1 MTNKKEVIIQVA
13 QKYFNDHGVR
23 YTSIDD
29 IVKECKI
36 SKSTFY
42 KYFPT
47 KEDLV
52 LEILDYLNKNFSNS
66 SVLIDTDDTKTPIE
80 KLKEKI
86 KLVLDYLKCNQSFN
100 SHILGEFSEIK
111 GIPILKIKS
120 QIKSNIINSY
130 KTPLI
135 LVYGEDIN
143 PFLWEL
149 IFVIDSIV
157 HEFNLVMKINKRNI
171 SVDYIFEFIN
181 KQINLN
187 IENLKQN
194 KSTINKNIFYSIDEI
209 GESNYKDSIKDVF
222 LNVLYSIKECIK
234 LDKNEK
240 LSEAVLKIEKEFNLG
255 NYNSLTMDAMIAYL
269 EKQESIKEYTKKLN
283 RLTSKLGDD
292 IRSGE

>member
-209 GESNYKDSIKDVF
+209 GESNYKDSIKDAF

-240 LSEAVLKIEKEFNLG
+240 LSEAVVKIEEEFNLG

>member
-1 MTNKKEVIIQVA
+1 MTNKKKAIIQVA

-120 QIKSNIINSY
+120 QIKSNIMNSY

-240 LSEAVLKIEKEFNLG
+240 LSEAVVKIEEEFNLG

>member
-1 MTNKKEVIIQVA
+1 MNNKKEVIMQVA

-47 KEDLV
+47 KEDLI
-52 LEILDYLNKNFSNS
+52 LEILNYLNKNFSNS
-66 SVLIDTDDTKTPIE
+66 SILIDTDDTKSPNE

-86 KLVLDYLKCNQSFN
+86 KLVLDYLKYNQSFN
-100 SHILGEFSEIK
+100 SNILGEFSEIK
-111 GIPILKIKS
+111 EVPVLKIKRK
-120 QIKSNIINSY
+120 IKSNMINSY
-130 KTPLI
+130 QTPLI
-135 LVYGEDIN
+135 LVYGEDIK
-143 PFLWEL
+143 PFIWEL
-149 IFVIDSIV
+149 IFIVDSIV
-157 HEFNLVMKINKRNI
+157 HEFNLVMKINKRTF
-171 SVDYIFEFIN
+171 SVDYIFEFIT

-194 KSTINKNIFYSIDEI
+194 KSIINKNIFYSIDEI

-222 LNVLYSIKECIK
+222 LNVVYSIKDCIK
-234 LDKNEK
+234 LNENEK
-240 LSEAVLKIEKEFNLG
+240 LSKAIIKIEEEFNLG

-269 EKQESIKEYTKKLN
+269 EKQESLKEYTKKLN
-283 RLTSKLGDD
+283 RLIAKLGDD

>member
-120 QIKSNIINSY
+120 KIKSNIINSY

-209 GESNYKDSIKDVF
+209 GESNYKDSIKDAF

-240 LSEAVLKIEKEFNLG
+240 LSEAVVKIEEEFNLG

-292 IRSGE
+292 IRIGE

>member
-100 SHILGEFSEIK
+100 SHILGEFAEIK

-209 GESNYKDSIKDVF
+209 GESNYKNSIKDVF

-240 LSEAVLKIEKEFNLG
+240 LSEAVVKIEKEFNLG

>member
-222 LNVLYSIKECIK
+222 LNVLYSIKEFIK

-240 LSEAVLKIEKEFNLG
+240 LSEAVVKIEKEFNLG
-255 NYNSLTMDAMIAYL
+255 NYNSLTMDSMIAYL

>member
-29 IVKECKI
+29 IVKQCKI

>member
-171 SVDYIFEFIN
+171 GVDYIFEFIN
-181 KQINLN
+181 RQINLN

-194 KSTINKNIFYSIDEI
+194 KSIINKNIFYSIDEI
-209 GESNYKDSIKDVF
+209 GESNYKDSIKDAF

-240 LSEAVLKIEKEFNLG
+240 LSEAVVKIEEEFNLG

-269 EKQESIKEYTKKLN
+269 EKQESLKEYTKKLN
-283 RLTSKLGDD
+283 RLIAKLGDD
-292 IRSGE
+292 IRSEE

>member
-42 KYFPT
+42 KYFLT

-240 LSEAVLKIEKEFNLG
+240 LSEAVVKIEKEFNLG

>member
-171 SVDYIFEFIN
+171 SVYYIFEFIN

-234 LDKNEK
+234 IDKNEK
-240 LSEAVLKIEKEFNLG
+240 
-255 NYNSLTMDAMIAYL
+255 
-269 EKQESIKEYTKKLN
+269 
-283 RLTSKLGDD
+283 
-292 IRSGE
+292 

>member
-209 GESNYKDSIKDVF
+209 GESNYKDSIKDAF

-240 LSEAVLKIEKEFNLG
+240 LSEAVVKIEKEFNLG

-269 EKQESIKEYTKKLN
+269 EKQESLKEYTKKLN

>member
-120 QIKSNIINSY
+120 KIKSNIINSY

-209 GESNYKDSIKDVF
+209 GESNYKDSIKDAF

-240 LSEAVLKIEKEFNLG
+240 LSEAVVKIEEEFNLG

>member
-86 KLVLDYLKCNQSFN
+86 KLVLDYLKYNQSFN

-120 QIKSNIINSY
+120 KIKSNIINSY

-240 LSEAVLKIEKEFNLG
+240 LSEAVVKIEKEFNLG

>member
-47 KEDLV
+47 KEDLI
-52 LEILDYLNKNFSNS
+52 LEILNYLNKNFSNS

-209 GESNYKDSIKDVF
+209 GESNYKDSIKDAF

-240 LSEAVLKIEKEFNLG
+240 LSEAVVKIEKEFNLG

>member
-1 MTNKKEVIIQVA
+1 MTNKKEAIIQVA

-240 LSEAVLKIEKEFNLG
+240 LSEAVVKIEKEFNLG

>member
-240 LSEAVLKIEKEFNLG
+240 LSEAVVKIEKEFNLG

>member
-86 KLVLDYLKCNQSFN
+86 KLVLYYLKCNQSFN
-100 SHILGEFSEIK
+100 FHILGEFSEIK

-240 LSEAVLKIEKEFNLG
+240 LSEAVVKIEKEFNLG

>member
-240 LSEAVLKIEKEFNLG
+240 LSEAVVKIEKEFNLG
-255 NYNSLTMDAMIAYL
+255 NYNSLTMDSMIAYL

>member
-1 MTNKKEVIIQVA
+1 MNNKKEVIMQVA

-240 LSEAVLKIEKEFNLG
+240 LSEAVVKIEKEFNLG

>member
-13 QKYFNDHGVR
+13 QKYFNDHGVS

-66 SVLIDTDDTKTPIE
+66 SVLIDTDDTKPPIE

-120 QIKSNIINSY
+120 KIKSNIINSY

-181 KQINLN
+181 IQINLN

-240 LSEAVLKIEKEFNLG
+240 LSEAVVKIEEEFNLG

-292 IRSGE
+292 IRSGK

>member
-209 GESNYKDSIKDVF
+209 GESNYKNSIKDVF

-240 LSEAVLKIEKEFNLG
+240 LSEAVVKIEKEFNLG

>member
-187 IENLKQN
+187 LENLTQN

-209 GESNYKDSIKDVF
+209 GESNYKDSIKDAF

-240 LSEAVLKIEKEFNLG
+240 LSEAVVKIEEEFNLG

>member
-52 LEILDYLNKNFSNS
+52 LEILDYLDKNFSNS
-66 SVLIDTDDTKTPIE
+66 SVLIDTDDTKAPIE

-120 QIKSNIINSY
+120 KIKSNIINSY

-209 GESNYKDSIKDVF
+209 GESNYKDSIKDAF

-240 LSEAVLKIEKEFNLG
+240 LSEAVVKIEEEFNLG

>member
-1 MTNKKEVIIQVA
+1 MTNKKEVILQVA

-120 QIKSNIINSY
+120 KIKSNITNSY

-209 GESNYKDSIKDVF
+209 GESNYKDSIKDAF

-240 LSEAVLKIEKEFNLG
+240 LSEAVVKIEEEFNLG

>member
-1 MTNKKEVIIQVA
+1 
-13 QKYFNDHGVR
+13 
-23 YTSIDD
+23 
-29 IVKECKI
+29 
-36 SKSTFY
+36 
-42 KYFPT
+42 
-47 KEDLV
+47 
-52 LEILDYLNKNFSNS
+52 
-66 SVLIDTDDTKTPIE
+66 
-80 KLKEKI
+80 
-86 KLVLDYLKCNQSFN
+86 
-100 SHILGEFSEIK
+100 
-111 GIPILKIKS
+111 
-120 QIKSNIINSY
+120 
-130 KTPLI
+130 
-135 LVYGEDIN
+135 
-143 PFLWEL
+143 
-149 IFVIDSIV
+149 
-157 HEFNLVMKINKRNI
+157 MKINKRNI

-240 LSEAVLKIEKEFNLG
+240 LSEAVVKIEKEFNLG

>member
-86 KLVLDYLKCNQSFN
+86 KLVLDYLKYNQSFN

-120 QIKSNIINSY
+120 KIKSNIINSY

-209 GESNYKDSIKDVF
+209 GESNYKDSIKDAF

-240 LSEAVLKIEKEFNLG
+240 LSEAVVKIEEEFNLG

>member
-130 KTPLI
+130 KTTLI

-240 LSEAVLKIEKEFNLG
+240 LSEAVVKIEKEFNLG